1 MKKFLAMVMA
11 LCMVCM
17 TVVVASAATPPT
29 SSVEGIKGATVNGDG
44 HHVAEPNLTPE
55 QKDALKTKANV
66 GSYDQVLYGDLRMEG
81 QMDATIHLTTTPS
94 RLRDTKV
101 FYLEDGQ
108 WKEAPCSRDVNDVN
122 NVNNVTANFPMGF
135 KGTFSIVQYCNA
147 PSSGAST
154 GAEVKAPQTND
165 VSVELMLAAGMIL
178 FGTIAVVAKKR
189 HAA

>member
-17 TVVVASAATPPT
+17 TVVVASAAEPT
-29 SSVEGIKGATVNGDG
+29 SSVSGIRGATVNNDG
-44 HHVAEPNLTPE
+44 HHVAEANLTDE
-55 QKDALKTKANV
+55 QKSALKTKAGA
-66 GSYDQVLYGDLRMEG
+66 GSYDQILYGDLRMENAV
-81 QMDATIHLTTTPS
+81 DATIHLTTTPS

-108 WKEAPCSRDVNDVN
+108 WKEATCSRSGND
-122 NVNNVTANFPMGF
+122 VTANFPLGF
-135 KGTFSIVQYCNA
+135 SGTFSIVQYCNA

-154 GAEVKAPQTND
+154 GADVKAPQTND

-178 FGTIAVVAKKR
+178 FGTIAVVARKR

>member
-17 TVVVASAATPPT
+17 TVVVASAAEPT
-29 SSVEGIKGATVNGDG
+29 SSVEGIKGAKVNGVG
-44 HHVAEPNLTPE
+44 HHVAEANLTDE
-55 QKDALKTKANV
+55 QKSALKTKAGA
-66 GSYDQVLYGDLRMEG
+66 GSYDQILYGDLRKENAV
-81 QMDATIHLTTTPS
+81 DATILLTTTPN

-101 FYLEDGQ
+101 FYLKDGQ
-108 WKEAPCSRDVNDVN
+108 WTEATCSRDGND
-122 NVNNVTANFPMGF
+122 VTANFLMGF

-154 GAEVKAPQTND
+154 GADVKAPQTND

>member
-17 TVVVASAATPPT
+17 TVVVASAAEPT
-29 SSVEGIKGATVNGDG
+29 SSVEEIKGATVNGDG
-44 HHVAEPNLTPE
+44 RHVAEPNLTPE
-55 QKDALKTKANV
+55 EKDALKRKANV
-66 GSYDQVLYGDLRMEG
+66 GSYDQVLYGNLGMDG

-101 FYLEDGQ
+101 FYLEGNQ
-108 WKEAPCSRDVNDVN
+108 WKEAPCSRNDN
-122 NVNNVTANFPMGF
+122 DVTANF

-178 FGTIAVVAKKR
+178 FGTIAVVAR
-189 HAA
+189 PRRAA

>member
-17 TVVVASAATPPT
+17 TVVVASAEEPT

-55 QKDALKTKANV
+55 EKDALKRKANV
-66 GSYDQVLYGDLRMEG
+66 GSYDQVLYGNLGMDG

-101 FYLEDGQ
+101 FYLKDGQ
-108 WKEAPCSRDVNDVN
+108 WEEAPCSRNGND
-122 NVNNVTANFPMGF
+122 VTANFPMGF

-154 GAEVKAPQTND
+154 GADVKAPQTND

>member
-17 TVVVASAATPPT
+17 TVVVASAAEPT

-44 HHVAEPNLTPE
+44 HHVSEPNLTPE

-66 GSYDQVLYGDLRMEG
+66 GSYDQVLYGDLGMAVPT
-81 QMDATIHLTTTPS
+81 DATIHLTTTPS

-101 FYLEDGQ
+101 FYLEGNQ
-108 WKEAPCSRDVNDVN
+108 WKEAPCSRNDN
-122 NVNNVTANFPMGF
+122 DVTANVPRGF
-135 KGTFSIVQYCNA
+135 GGTFSIVQYCNA

-165 VSVELMLAAGMIL
+165 VSVELMLTAGMIL
-178 FGTIAVVAKKR
+178 FGTIAVVARKR

>member
-17 TVVVASAATPPT
+17 TVVVASAEEPT
-29 SSVEGIKGATVNGDG
+29 SSVEGIKGATVDGDG
-44 HHVAEPNLTPE
+44 RHVSRTTLTDD
-55 QKDALKTKANV
+55 KMNALKTKANV
-66 GSYDQVLYGDLRMEG
+66 GSYDQVLYGNLGVDG
-81 QMDATIHLTTTPS
+81 QMVATIHLTTTPS
-94 RLRDTKV
+94 RLRDTNV

-108 WKEAPCSRDVNDVN
+108 WKEATCSRSDND
-122 NVNNVTANFPMGF
+122 VTANFPTGF

-178 FGTIAVVAKKR
+178 FGTIAVVARKR
-189 HAA
+189 RAA

>member
-17 TVVVASAATPPT
+17 TVVVASAAEPT
-29 SSVEGIKGATVNGDG
+29 SSVSGIKGAKVNGDG
-44 HHVAEPNLTPE
+44 HHVAEANLTDE
-55 QKDALKTKANV
+55 QKSALKTKAGA
-66 GSYDQVLYGDLRMEG
+66 GSYDQILYGDLRME
-81 QMDATIHLTTTPS
+81 DAVDAIILLTTTPS

-101 FYLEDGQ
+101 FYLKDGQ
-108 WKEAPCSRDVNDVN
+108 WTEATCSRNGND
-122 NVNNVTANFPMGF
+122 VTANFLMGF

-178 FGTIAVVAKKR
+178 FGTIAVVARKR
-189 HAA
+189 RAA

>member
-17 TVVVASAATPPT
+17 TVVVASAADPT

-94 RLRDTKV
+94 RLRDAKV
-101 FYLEDGQ
+101 FYLKDGQ
-108 WKEAPCSRDVNDVN
+108 WTEATCSRDGND
-122 NVNNVTANFPMGF
+122 VTANFLMGF

-154 GAEVKAPQTND
+154 GADVKAPQTND

-178 FGTIAVVAKKR
+178 FGTIAVVARKR
-189 HAA
+189 RAA

>member
-17 TVVVASAATPPT
+17 TVVVASAAEPT
-29 SSVEGIKGATVNGDG
+29 SSVEGIRGATVNNDG
-44 HHVAEPNLTPE
+44 HHVAEANLIPE
-55 QKDALKTKANV
+55 QQDALKTKANV
-66 GSYDQVLYGDLRMEG
+66 GSYDQVLYGDLGMDG

-101 FYLEDGQ
+101 FYLKDGQ
-108 WKEAPCSRDVNDVN
+108 WEEAPCSRNGND
-122 NVNNVTANFPMGF
+122 VTANFPMGF

-178 FGTIAVVAKKR
+178 FGTIAVVARKR
-189 HAA
+189 RAA

>member
-17 TVVVASAATPPT
+17 TVVVASAAEPT
-29 SSVEGIKGATVNGDG
+29 SSVEGIRGATVNNDG
-44 HHVAEPNLTPE
+44 HHVAEANLTPE

-66 GSYDQVLYGDLRMEG
+66 GSWDQDLYGNLGMVEVPTK
-81 QMDATIHLTTTPS
+81 ATIHLTTTPS

-108 WKEAPCSRDVNDVN
+108 GKEAPCSRDPD
-122 NVNNVTANFPMGF
+122 NVNNVIANFPVGF
-135 KGTFSIVQYCNA
+135 SGTFSIVQYCNA
-147 PSSGAST
+147 PSGGAST

-178 FGTIAVVAKKR
+178 SGTIAVVARKR
-189 HAA
+189 RAA

>member
-17 TVVVASAATPPT
+17 TVVVASAEEPT

-66 GSYDQVLYGDLRMEG
+66 GSYDQVLYGNLGVDG
-81 QMDATIHLTTTPS
+81 QMVATIHLTTTPS
-94 RLRDTKV
+94 RLRDTNV

-108 WKEAPCSRDVNDVN
+108 WKEATCSRSGND
-122 NVNNVTANFPMGF
+122 VTANFPRGF

-178 FGTIAVVAKKR
+178 FGTIAVVDRKR
-189 HAA
+189 RAA

>member
-17 TVVVASAATPPT
+17 TVVVASAAEPT
-29 SSVEGIKGATVNGDG
+29 SSVSGIKGATVNGVG

-55 QKDALKTKANV
+55 QKDALKTKAGA
-66 GSYDQVLYGDLRMEG
+66 GSYDQILYGDLRMENAV
-81 QMDATIHLTTTPS
+81 DATIHLTTTP
-94 RLRDTKV
+94 RGLRDTKV

-108 WKEAPCSRDVNDVN
+108 WKEAPCSRDVN
-122 NVNNVTANFPMGF
+122 NVNNVTANFPRGF
-135 KGTFSIVQYCNA
+135 GGTFSIVQYCDGF
-147 PSSGAST
+147 SSGAST

>member
-17 TVVVASAATPPT
+17 TVVVASAAEPT
-29 SSVEGIKGATVNGDG
+29 SSVEGIRGATVNNDG
-44 HHVAEPNLTPE
+44 HHVAEANLTPE

-66 GSYDQVLYGDLRMEG
+66 GSYDQVLYGDLGMAVPT
-81 QMDATIHLTTTPS
+81 DATIHLTTTPS

-108 WKEAPCSRDVNDVN
+108 WTEATCSRNGND
-122 NVNNVTANFPMGF
+122 VTANFPMGF

-178 FGTIAVVAKKR
+178 FGTIAVVARKR

>member
-17 TVVVASAATPPT
+17 TVVVASAAELTR
-29 SSVEGIKGATVNGDG
+29 SVEGIKGATVNGVG
-44 HHVAEPNLTPE
+44 HHVAEADLTPA

-66 GSYDQVLYGDLRMEG
+66 GSWDQDLYGNLGMVEVPT
-81 QMDATIHLTTTPS
+81 AAIIHLTTTPS

-108 WKEAPCSRDVNDVN
+108 WTEATCSRSG
-122 NVNNVTANFPMGF
+122 NNVTANFPVGF
-135 KGTFSIVQYCNA
+135 SGTFSIVQYCNA

-154 GAEVKAPQTND
+154 GVDVKAPQTND

>member
-17 TVVVASAATPPT
+17 TVVVASAAEPT
-29 SSVEGIKGATVNGDG
+29 SSVEGIKGATVNGVG
-44 HHVAEPNLTPE
+44 HHVAEANLTDE
-55 QKDALKTKANV
+55 QKSALKTKAGA
-66 GSYDQVLYGDLRMEG
+66 GSYDQILYGDLRMENAV
-81 QMDATIHLTTTPS
+81 DATILLTTTPS

-108 WKEAPCSRDVNDVN
+108 WKEAPCSRKGDD
-122 NVNNVTANFPMGF
+122 VTANFPMGF

-147 PSSGAST
+147 PSSGVST

-178 FGTIAVVAKKR
+178 FGTIAVVARKR
-189 HAA
+189 RAA

>member
-17 TVVVASAATPPT
+17 TVVVASAAEPT
-29 SSVEGIKGATVNGDG
+29 SSVEGIRGATVNNDG
-44 HHVAEPNLTPE
+44 HHVAEANLTPE

-66 GSYDQVLYGDLRMEG
+66 GSYDQVLYGDLGMAVPT
-81 QMDATIHLTTTPS
+81 DATIHLTTTPS

-108 WKEAPCSRDVNDVN
+108 WKEAPCSRNGND
-122 NVNNVTANFPMGF
+122 VTANFPRGF
-135 KGTFSIVQYCNA
+135 GGTFSIVQYCNA

-165 VSVELMLAAGMIL
+165 VSVELMLTAGMIL
-178 FGTIAVVAKKR
+178 FGTIAVVARKR

>member
-17 TVVVASAATPPT
+17 TVVVASAAEPT
-29 SSVEGIKGATVNGDG
+29 SSVEGIRGATVDGDG
-44 HHVAEPNLTPE
+44 RHVSRTTLTDD
-55 QKDALKTKANV
+55 QMNALRTKANV
-66 GSYDQVLYGDLRMEG
+66 GSYDQVLYGNLLGVEVPTE
-81 QMDATIHLTTTPS
+81 ATIHLTTTPS

-108 WKEAPCSRDVNDVN
+108 WTEATCSRSG
-122 NVNNVTANFPMGF
+122 NNVTAKFPAGF
-135 KGTFSIVQYCNA
+135 SGTFSIVQYCNA

>member
-17 TVVVASAATPPT
+17 TVVVASAAEPT
-29 SSVEGIKGATVNGDG
+29 SSVEGIKGAKVNGVG
-44 HHVAEPNLTPE
+44 HHVAEANLTDE
-55 QKDALKTKANV
+55 QKSALKTKAGV
-66 GSYDQVLYGDLRMEG
+66 GSYDQILYGDLRMENAV
-81 QMDATIHLTTTPS
+81 DATILLTTTPN

-101 FYLEDGQ
+101 FYLKDGQ
-108 WKEAPCSRDVNDVN
+108 WTEATCSRDGND
-122 NVNNVTANFPMGF
+122 VTANFLMGF

-147 PSSGAST
+147 PSSGVST

>member
-1 MKKFLAMVMA
+1 MKRFLAMVMA

-17 TVVVASAATPPT
+17 TVVVASAAEPT
-29 SSVEGIKGATVNGDG
+29 SSVEGIRGATVNNDG
-44 HHVAEPNLTPE
+44 RHVAEPNLTPE
-55 QKDALKTKANV
+55 EKDALKRKANV
-66 GSYDQVLYGDLRMEG
+66 GSYDQVLYGNLGMDG

-108 WKEAPCSRDVNDVN
+108 WKEATCSRSGND
-122 NVNNVTANFPMGF
+122 VTANFPLGF
-135 KGTFSIVQYCNA
+135 SGTFSIVQYCNA

-154 GAEVKAPQTND
+154 GADVKAPQTND

-178 FGTIAVVAKKR
+178 FGTIAVVARKR

>member
-17 TVVVASAATPPT
+17 TVVVASAAEPT
-29 SSVEGIKGATVNGDG
+29 SSVEGIRGATVNNDG
-44 HHVAEPNLTPE
+44 HHVAEANLTPE
-55 QKDALKTKANV
+55 QKDALKTKAGA
-66 GSYDQVLYGDLRMEG
+66 GSYDQILYGDLRMENAV
-81 QMDATIHLTTTPS
+81 DATILLTTTPS

-108 WKEAPCSRDVNDVN
+108 WKEATCSRSGND
-122 NVNNVTANFPMGF
+122 VTANFPTGF
-135 KGTFSIVQYCNA
+135 GGTFGIVQYCNA
-147 PSSGAST
+147 PSSGVST

-178 FGTIAVVAKKR
+178 FGTIAVVARKR
-189 HAA
+189 RAA

>member
-17 TVVVASAATPPT
+17 TVVVASAAEPT
-29 SSVEGIKGATVNGDG
+29 SSVEGIKGAKVNGVG
-44 HHVAEPNLTPE
+44 HHVAEANLTDE
-55 QKDALKTKANV
+55 QKSALKTKAGA
-66 GSYDQVLYGDLRMEG
+66 GSYDQILYGDLRMENAV
-81 QMDATIHLTTTPS
+81 DAMILLTTTPN

-101 FYLEDGQ
+101 FYLKDGQ
-108 WKEAPCSRDVNDVN
+108 WEEAPCSRKGDD
-122 NVNNVTANFPMGF
+122 VTANFPMGF

-165 VSVELMLAAGMIL
+165 VSVELMLTAGMIL
-178 FGTIAVVAKKR
+178 FGTIAVVARKR

>member
-17 TVVVASAATPPT
+17 TVVVASAADPT

-108 WKEAPCSRDVNDVN
+108 WKEATCSRSGND
-122 NVNNVTANFPMGF
+122 VTANFPMGF

-165 VSVELMLAAGMIL
+165 MSVELMLAAGMIL
-178 FGTIAVVAKKR
+178 FGTIAVVARKR
-189 HAA
+189 RAA

>member
-17 TVVVASAATPPT
+17 TVVVASAAEPT
-29 SSVEGIKGATVNGDG
+29 SSVSGIKGAKVNGDG
-44 HHVAEPNLTPE
+44 PHVAEANLTDE
-55 QKDALKTKANV
+55 QKSALKTKAGA
-66 GSYDQVLYGDLRMEG
+66 GSYDQILYGDLRMENAV
-81 QMDATIHLTTTPS
+81 DAIILLTTTPS

-101 FYLEDGQ
+101 FYLKDGQ
-108 WKEAPCSRDVNDVN
+108 WTEATCSRNGND
-122 NVNNVTANFPMGF
+122 VTANFLMGF

-178 FGTIAVVAKKR
+178 FGTIAVVARKR
-189 HAA
+189 RAA

>member
-17 TVVVASAATPPT
+17 TVVVASAAEPT
-29 SSVEGIKGATVNGDG
+29 SSVEGIRGATVNNDG
-44 HHVAEPNLTPE
+44 HHVAEPNLIPE
-55 QKDALKTKANV
+55 EKDALKRKANV
-66 GSYDQVLYGDLRMEG
+66 GSYDQVLYGDLGMAVPT
-81 QMDATIHLTTTPS
+81 DATIHLTTTPS
-94 RLRDTKV
+94 RLRDTKM

-108 WKEAPCSRDVNDVN
+108 WKEATCSRSGND
-122 NVNNVTANFPMGF
+122 VTANFPRGF
-135 KGTFSIVQYCNA
+135 SGTFSIVQYCNA

-154 GAEVKAPQTND
+154 GADVKAPQTND

>member
-17 TVVVASAATPPT
+17 TVVVASAANPPT
-29 SSVEGIKGATVNGDG
+29 SSVEGILGATVDGDG
-44 HHVAEPNLTPE
+44 RHVSRTTLTDD
-55 QKDALKTKANV
+55 QMNALRTEANV
-66 GSYDQVLYGDLRMEG
+66 GSYDQVLYGNLGMDG

-101 FYLEDGQ
+101 FYLKDGQ
-108 WKEAPCSRDVNDVN
+108 WEEAPCSRNGND
-122 NVNNVTANFPMGF
+122 VTANF

-178 FGTIAVVAKKR
+178 FGTIAVVARKR
-189 HAA
+189 RAA

>member
-17 TVVVASAATPPT
+17 TVVVASAAEPT

-66 GSYDQVLYGDLRMEG
+66 GSYDQVLYGDLRAEG

-101 FYLEDGQ
+101 FYLKDDGQ
-108 WKEAPCSRDVNDVN
+108 WEEATCSRNGND
-122 NVNNVTANFPMGF
+122 VTANFPMGF

-178 FGTIAVVAKKR
+178 FGTIAVVARKR

>member
-17 TVVVASAATPPT
+17 TVVVASAAEPT
-29 SSVEGIKGATVNGDG
+29 SSVSGIKGAKVNGDG
-44 HHVAEPNLTPE
+44 HHVAEANLTDE
-55 QKDALKTKANV
+55 QKSALKTKAGA
-66 GSYDQVLYGDLRMEG
+66 GSYDQILYGDLRMENAV
-81 QMDATIHLTTTPS
+81 DAIILLTTTPS

-101 FYLEDGQ
+101 FYLKDGQ
-108 WKEAPCSRDVNDVN
+108 WTEATCSRNGND
-122 NVNNVTANFPMGF
+122 VTANFLMGF

-147 PSSGAST
+147 PSGGAST

-178 FGTIAVVAKKR
+178 FGTIAVVARKR
-189 HAA
+189 RAA

>member
-11 LCMVCM
+11 LCMACM
-17 TVVVASAATPPT
+17 TVVVASAAEPT
-29 SSVEGIKGATVNGDG
+29 GSVEGIKGAKVNGDG
-44 HHVAEPNLTPE
+44 HHVAEANLTDE
-55 QKDALKTKANV
+55 QKSALKTKAGA
-66 GSYDQVLYGDLRMEG
+66 GSYDQILYGDLRMENAV
-81 QMDATIHLTTTPS
+81 DAIILLTTTPS

-101 FYLEDGQ
+101 FYLKDGQ
-108 WKEAPCSRDVNDVN
+108 WTEATCSRNGND
-122 NVNNVTANFPMGF
+122 VTANFLMGF

-178 FGTIAVVAKKR
+178 FGTIAVVARKR
-189 HAA
+189 RAA

>member
-17 TVVVASAATPPT
+17 TVVVASAAEPT
-29 SSVEGIKGATVNGDG
+29 SSVEGIRGATVNNDG
-44 HHVAEPNLTPE
+44 HHVAEANLTPE
-55 QKDALKTKANV
+55 QKDALKTKAGA
-66 GSYDQVLYGDLRMEG
+66 GSYDQILYGDLRMENAV
-81 QMDATIHLTTTPS
+81 DATIHLTTTPS

-108 WKEAPCSRDVNDVN
+108 WKEAPCSRDGN
-122 NVNNVTANFPMGF
+122 NVAANFPVGF
-135 KGTFSIVQYCNA
+135 SGTFSIVQYCNA

-178 FGTIAVVAKKR
+178 FGTIAVVARKR
-189 HAA
+189 RAA

>member
-17 TVVVASAATPPT
+17 TVVVASAADPT
-29 SSVEGIKGATVNGDG
+29 SSVEGIKGATVNGVG

-81 QMDATIHLTTTPS
+81 QMDATIHLTTTP
-94 RLRDTKV
+94 RGLRDTKV
-101 FYLEDGQ
+101 FYLKDGQ
-108 WKEAPCSRDVNDVN
+108 WTEATCSRNGDD
-122 NVNNVTANFPMGF
+122 VTANFLMGF
-135 KGTFSIVQYCNA
+135 KGTFSIVQYCDGF
-147 PSSGAST
+147 SSGAST

-178 FGTIAVVAKKR
+178 FGTIAVVARKR
-189 HAA
+189 RAA